1 MKWFFSF
8 NLIYASIK
16 YVLTHTRTH
25 AHSWTHVHLFATSY
39 PLLVFLSIPSAN
51 SSTYTHTLVITH
63 SLIFY
68 SLPLIFELSHSIPF
82 SLIHSFFPSLF
93 PPIPAVFT
101 THSFLLWSLT
111 PSSYVHSPFLT
122 LFTHSFTFLLTL
134 SFPSPHTVFL
144 STTAQ
149 RGTCYTL
156 LTLSST
162 KARGHKSTWS
172 NTATGSQG
180 ASDRQLEEVAVRG
193 GSCRELITD

>member
-1 MKWFFSF
+1 MYSRTHGRTHTHGRTFIYLLLPTLSQYFS
-8 NLIYASIK
+8 LYHPLTLP
-16 YVLTHTRTH
+16 LTH
-25 AHSWTHVHLFATSY
+25 
-39 PLLVFLSIPSAN
+39 
-51 SSTYTHTLVITH
+51 THTLVITH